1 MTPECT
7 LPRPLKDIG
16 GASEI
21 GKGWGAVGEGGV
33 MTGMER
39 GVKKRMGE
47 LRKGREAE
55 QEKDWRKGKEKE
67 ERRGRG
73 EGKGNGEMERN
84 MKKNVTQ
91 RIKKRNAERQR

>member
-21 GKGWGAVGEGGV
+21 GEGWGAVGEGGV

-47 LRKGREAE
+47 LRKGREGE

-73 EGKGNGEMERN
+73 EGKGNGGDGEKYEE
-84 MKKNVTQ
+84 NVTQ
-91 RIKKRNAERQR
+91 RIKKGNAERQR